1 MKTKEELNSPGKK
14 IEALNGKL
22 AEFSE
27 DEIALVTG
35 GTGDPAAEPS
45 KTFPGWQD
53 QVRMY
58 GAAGG
63 TGGGGAGAGIGSGG
77 GGGGGGAGGGSG
89 ATISHE
95 TNTGISGHSGSNGQC
110 GNV

>member
-1 MKTKEELNSPGKK
+1 MAMEDKKNMKLNDEQIARVSGGYGGDIAGNKAK
-14 IEALNGKL
+14 NG
-22 AEFSE
+22 
-27 DEIALVTG
+27 G
-35 GTGDPAAEPS
+35 G
-45 KTFPGWQD
+45 
-53 QVRMY
+53 VY
-58 GAAGG
+58 IG